1 MLTVRCI
8 VCVLLVLALSGMS
21 IRQYANITTT
31 IFAFDSSASTQK
43 QREQLKQ
50 FMDEAQKTKK
60 ETDHVGVISFGK
72 KAVVEQNPSKEPYF
86 LQPQGYVDDSA
97 TDIANVLKLSSAI
110 LPEDTKKRIVLLSD
124 GEETMEEAM
133 IQAKLLKEQNIV
145 VDAYTLQKEASE
157 EVQLA
162 ELNVS
167 EFLNKNVQY
176 DIEVKI
182 DSSVNTSSNLKL
194 YKGNQLIINQ
204 SVDVQK
210 GENRL
215 VFSDMSDMGGAITY
229 KAEIEPQTDTILEN
243 NTAYAYS
250 YVDDIPSL
258 LVIQKENSASE
269 IEKLLEGA
277 QVNVK
282 VIDAKEA
289 PSSFDILSAYDGV
302 ILANVDAESLPEEFL
317 NSLENYVK
325 DLGGGVI
332 ATGGENAY
340 ALGGYQ
346 NTPLETILPVEMQLK
361 TDNQMPNLGMV
372 LVIDRSGS
380 MSSNDYG
387 LPRIEMAKEAA
398 LRSLNTLN
406 ETDQL
411 GVVKFDDKASWAV
424 ELQPVAG
431 NQEQIQTGIAS
442 IQAGGGTSILPALKE
457 AYTKLKDVNTKSKH
471 IILLTDGQAERT
483 GYDSVI
489 NSMKQNGITLSTV
502 AVGTDADVSLL
513 QNLARYGGG
522 RFYLVDEFTDLP
534 QIFAKETFLAGKEY
548 INNRT
553 FYPKQQ
559 DSSPILSSIDS
570 ITELDGYIATV
581 PKARADVLL
590 VSDTD
595 DPVLAAWQYGLGRT
609 VAWTSDMNGQWS
621 NEWLVSEQGQDI
633 FRNMV
638 SWILRSQVA
647 RDIHI
652 DAQPTEEKSNIKIEM
667 PYDQTI
673 SNLSGSVFSSDN
685 TVYDVEFTPTAPGV
699 YEGALDTNEQGA
711 YIVNL
716 NMEKTNG
723 ETETLH
729 SGFDIPYAKEY
740 EIKEQGQGIG
750 LLKRITDSTG
760 GRMLTSPEQ
769 VFETQAQDAYTQKDI
784 SNLLLILALF
794 IFLVDIAL
802 RRFLFILEQ
811 IQAKAVI
818 LGQNF
823 NQKIE
828 NTKQKSKQE
837 KIIQKQVSKAETEK
851 QPPKK
856 ETSENSA
863 KNTASLLAQRKKKR
877 ENK

>member
-489 NSMKQNGITLSTV
+489 NSMKQKGITLSTV

-621 NEWLVSEQGQDI
+621 SEWLASEQGQDI

>member
-8 VCVLLVLALSGMS
+8 VCLLLVLALSGMS

-133 IQAKLLKEQNIV
+133 LQAKLLKEQNIV
-145 VDAYTLQKEASE
+145 VDAYALSEEAGE

-162 ELNVS
+162 ELNVA

-204 SVDVQK
+204 SIDVQK

-229 KAEIEPQTDTILEN
+229 KAEIEPQIDTILEN

-269 IEKLLEGA
+269 IEKLLKGA

-289 PSSFDILSAYDGV
+289 PSSFDTLSAYDGV

-317 NSLENYVK
+317 NALENYVK

-457 AYTKLKDVNTKSKH
+457 AYTKLKDVDTKSKH
-471 IILLTDGQAERT
+471 IILLTDGQAERI

-489 NSMKQNGITLSTV
+489 NSMKQKGITLSTV

-522 RFYLVDEFTDLP
+522 RFYLADEFTDLP

-559 DSSPILSSIDS
+559 DSSPILSSVDS
-570 ITELDGYIATV
+570 VTELDGYIATV

-609 VAWTSDMNGQWS
+609 AAWTSDMNGQWS
-621 NEWLVSEQGQDI
+621 REWLASEQGQDI

-652 DAQPTEEKSNIKIEM
+652 DAQPAEEKSNIKIEM

-685 TVYDVEFTPTAPGV
+685 TAYDVEFTPTAPGV

-716 NMEKTNG
+716 NMKKTNG
-723 ETETLH
+723 ETEVLH

-740 EIKEQGQGIG
+740 EIKEQEQGMS
-750 LLKRITDSTG
+750 LLTRITDSTG

-823 NQKIE
+823 SQKIE
-828 NTKQKSKQE
+828 TQKQKNKQE
-837 KIIQKQVSKAETEK
+837 KIIPKQVSRAETEK

-856 ETSENSA
+856 ETAENSA